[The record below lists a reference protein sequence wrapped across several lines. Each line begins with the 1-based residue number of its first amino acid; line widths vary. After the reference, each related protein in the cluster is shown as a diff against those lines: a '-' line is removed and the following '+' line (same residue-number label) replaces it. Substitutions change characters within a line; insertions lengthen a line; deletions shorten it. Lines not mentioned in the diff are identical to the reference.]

1 MQRSKNLAM
10 MFLLG
15 AVLVG
20 GALGFTADRVW
31 SRDARCDDPRASRE
45 LLYDRLELN
54 AAQRAALDSILD
66 DRHRQFDSLF
76 KPITAADGFDSLA
89 RSRAQMRALLKTP
102 EQRERFE
109 AIIAAASRTKSGR
122 PQSESV
128 GFIDPNVCTSHCSS
142 FRRRSLL
149 KRAPIR

>member
-31 SRDARCDDPRASRE
+31 MRDAACNDPRASRA

-54 AAQRAALDSILD
+54 AAQRAEWDSILD

-76 KPITAADGFDSLA
+76 KPIKPQMDSIRS
-89 RSRAQMRALLKTP
+89 RSRAQMRALLTTP
-102 EQRERFE
+102 EQRARFE
-109 AIIAAASRTKSGR
+109 AILQPR
-122 PQSESV
+122 PNEKRE
-128 GFIDPNVCTSHCSS
+128 TS
-142 FRRRSLL
+142 
-149 KRAPIR
+149 K

>member
-31 SRDARCDDPRASRE
+31 MRDAACSDPRASRA

-54 AAQRAALDSILD
+54 AAQRAAWDSILD

-76 KPITAADGFDSLA
+76 KPIKPQMDSIRS
-89 RSRAQMRALLKTP
+89 RSRAQMRALLTTP
-102 EQRERFE
+102 QQRERFE
-109 AIIAAASRTKSGR
+109 AIIQPR
-122 PQSESV
+122 PNDKRE
-128 GFIDPNVCTSHCSS
+128 TS
-142 FRRRSLL
+142 
-149 KRAPIR
+149 K

>member
-1 MQRSKNLAM
+1 MQRSKHLAM

-31 SRDARCDDPRASRE
+31 MKDTPNNDPRASRA
-45 LLYDRLELN
+45 LLSERLDLN

-66 DRHRQFDSLF
+66 ERHRQFDSLL
-76 KPITAADGFDSLA
+76 KPIRPQMDSIRM
-89 RSRAQMRALLKTP
+89 RSRAQIRALLTTP

-109 AIIAAASRTKSGR
+109 AILREPK
-122 PQSESV
+122 
-128 GFIDPNVCTSHCSS
+128 PNDKRETS
-142 FRRRSLL
+142 
-149 KRAPIR
+149 K

>member
-1 MQRSKNLAM
+1 MQRSKHLAM

-31 SRDARCDDPRASRE
+31 MKEPSCADPRASRA
-45 LLYDRLELN
+45 LLSDRLDLD

-76 KPITAADGFDSLA
+76 KPIRPQMDSIRM
-89 RSRAQMRALLKTP
+89 RSRAQIRALLTTP
-102 EQRERFE
+102 EERERFE
-109 AIIAAASRTKSGR
+109 AILREPK
-122 PQSESV
+122 
-128 GFIDPNVCTSHCSS
+128 PNDKRETS
-142 FRRRSLL
+142 
-149 KRAPIR
+149 K

>member
-31 SRDARCDDPRASRE
+31 MRDATICSDPKASRA
-45 LLYDRLELN
+45 LLYDRLDLTS
-54 AAQRAALDSILD
+54 AQRAAWDSILD

-76 KPITAADGFDSLA
+76 KPIRPQMDSIRA
-89 RSRAQMRALLKTP
+89 RSRAQMRALLTTP

-109 AIIAAASRTKSGR
+109 TIIQPR
-122 PQSESV
+122 PNEKRE
-128 GFIDPNVCTSHCSS
+128 TS
-142 FRRRSLL
+142 
-149 KRAPIR
+149 K

>member
-31 SRDARCDDPRASRE
+31 MRDAACKDPSASRA
-45 LLYDRLELN
+45 LLYDRLDLN
-54 AAQRAALDSILD
+54 AAQRAAWDSILD

-76 KPITAADGFDSLA
+76 KPIKPQMDSIRS
-89 RSRAQMRALLKTP
+89 RSRAQMRALLTTP
-102 EQRERFE
+102 EQRARFE
-109 AIIAAASRTKSGR
+109 AIIQPR
-122 PQSESV
+122 PNEKRE
-128 GFIDPNVCTSHCSS
+128 TS
-142 FRRRSLL
+142 
-149 KRAPIR
+149 K

>member
-31 SRDARCDDPRASRE
+31 TRDARCNDPRASKE
-45 LLYDRLELN
+45 LLYDRLELD
-54 AAQRAALDSILD
+54 AKQRAAFDSILD

-76 KPITAADGFDSLA
+76 KPIRPQMDSIRA
-89 RSRAQMRALLKTP
+89 RSRAQMRALLRTS

-109 AIIAAASRTKSGR
+109 VIIQQPR
-122 PQSESV
+122 PNEKRE
-128 GFIDPNVCTSHCSS
+128 TS
-142 FRRRSLL
+142 
-149 KRAPIR
+149 K

>member
-31 SRDARCDDPRASRE
+31 MRDARCSDPRASRA
-45 LLYDRLELN
+45 LLYDRLGLN
-54 AAQRAALDSILD
+54 TMQRAAWDSVLD

-76 KPITAADGFDSLA
+76 KPIKPQMDSI
-89 RSRAQMRALLKTP
+89 RERGRAQVRALLTP
-102 EQRERFE
+102 TQLERFE
-109 AIIAAASRTKSGR
+109 AILNEKR
-122 PQSESV
+122 E
-128 GFIDPNVCTSHCSS
+128 TS
-142 FRRRSLL
+142 
-149 KRAPIR
+149 K

>member
-1 MQRSKNLAM
+1 MQRSKHLAL

-31 SRDARCDDPRASRE
+31 MKDASCTDPRASRA
-45 LLYDRLELN
+45 LLSDRLDLN

-76 KPITAADGFDSLA
+76 KPIRPQMDSIRL
-89 RSRAQMRALLKTP
+89 RSRAQIRALLTTP

-109 AIIAAASRTKSGR
+109 AILREPK
-122 PQSESV
+122 
-128 GFIDPNVCTSHCSS
+128 PNDKRETS
-142 FRRRSLL
+142 
-149 KRAPIR
+149 K

>member
-1 MQRSKNLAM
+1 MQRSKHLAM

-31 SRDARCDDPRASRE
+31 LKDPSYTDPRASRA
-45 LLYDRLELN
+45 LLSERLELN

-66 DRHRQFDSLF
+66 ERHRQFDSLL
-76 KPITAADGFDSLA
+76 KPIRPQMDSIRM
-89 RSRAQMRALLKTP
+89 RSRAQIRALLTTP

-109 AIIAAASRTKSGR
+109 EILREPK
-122 PQSESV
+122 
-128 GFIDPNVCTSHCSS
+128 PND
-142 FRRRSLL
+142 
-149 KRAPIR
+149 KREPSK